1 MSFFRYAF
9 SFVILFVVGLKR
21 NNQATA
27 LSLIPSEIIQNVNP
41 KSRLFAQHLLKLA
54 SYWSN
59 LFGSSEDGSLNE
71 DLESVICNA
80 QSRKALFPNSK
91 NMLLTAAFRALSVRT
106 RLVCS
111 LHPVPLSLSLAHS
124 YSETLNPIHVWSE
137 VYDSHEKEWI
147 PVHGAKGLVKDHLK
161 YVLATPHLQS
171 HVSYVIAFDG
181 TFGVKDVTQ
190 RYTSQWGAKTAK
202 LRLSGDDGERWFNR
216 LLNRYAKDWH
226 DVKEQVDETHLQ
238 QAQVSEQMPT
248 NLAGF
253 KDHPI
258 YALERH
264 LKKFEAIHPLGV
276 AHSVGRF
283 KNDLVYPRSLV
294 KRLSS
299 REGWLR
305 DGQKVK
311 DNEVPHKVVQK
322 KTRKDD
328 DEDGIPRPSTEL
340 YGEWQTSQYEPPELV
355 DVSHNVLFIQVVA
368 FL

>member
-1 MSFFRYAF
+1 M
-9 SFVILFVVGLKR
+9 
-21 NNQATA
+21 
-27 LSLIPSEIIQNVNP
+27 SLIPSEIIQNVNP
-41 KSRLFAQHLLKLA
+41 KARLFSQHLKNLA
-54 SYWSN
+54 NCWSN
-59 LFGSSEDGSLNE
+59 LFADPNSSDNSPLNE
-71 DLESVICNA
+71 DLDSIILKA
-80 QSRKALFPNSK
+80 QEGKPLSSNSK
-91 NMLLTAAFRALSVRT
+91 NILLTAAFRSLSVRT

-111 LHPVPLSLSLAHS
+111 LHPVPLSLSIAYP
-124 YSETLNPIHVWSE
+124 YSETLNPLHVWSE

-147 PVHGAKGLVKDHLK
+147 PVHGAKGLVKDPLK
-161 YVLATPHLQS
+161 YVMATPHLQS
-171 HVSYVIAFDG
+171 QVSYVVAFDG

-202 LRLSGDDGERWFNR
+202 LRVSGDDERWFNR
-216 LLNRYAKDWH
+216 LLNRFAKDWH
-226 DVKEQVDETHLQ
+226 DVKEHVDETHLK

-294 KRLSS
+294 QRLSS

-305 DGQKVK
+305 DGQRVK
-311 DNEVPHKVVQK
+311 DDETPHKVVQK
-322 KTRKDD
+322 KTRKDE
-328 DEDGIPRPSTEL
+328 DEDGIPRPLNSSTEL
-340 YGEWQTSQYEPPELV
+340 YGEWQTVQYEPPELI
-355 DVSHNVLFIQVVA
+355 DVRLFYYVYIIPV
-368 FL
+368 